1 VQIELTNG
9 PMPMWSMEFPSGGR
23 WLLVGNG
30 FLGNYS
36 TAGPA
41 RHSPFRK
48 PHTAISLCL
57 TLLCIHSG
65 VEECRHLQIWKKAC
79 NSQQK
84 KKEKKTAKMPKW
96 DEGQRER
103 VERVERR
110 KKRKGKKPHGR
121 RRFRWCDKRNRDVT
135 HSARRYKTFPVR
147 HAARHIYRGGR
158 VQTHDDTCHQA
169 SFTCPCAL
177 TGRPSLWLLLWRP

>member
-1 VQIELTNG
+1 MDFLVIIQ
-9 PMPMWSMEFPSGGR
+9 
-23 WLLVGNG
+23 LLVLLDIPHFANP
-30 FLGNYS
+30 
-36 TAGPA
+36 T
-41 RHSPFRK
+41 RRSPFVSRCCAFILELRNAGICRFGKK
-48 PHTAISLCL
+48 PAIAS
-57 TLLCIHSG
+57 
-65 VEECRHLQIWKKAC
+65 K
-79 NSQQK
+79 K